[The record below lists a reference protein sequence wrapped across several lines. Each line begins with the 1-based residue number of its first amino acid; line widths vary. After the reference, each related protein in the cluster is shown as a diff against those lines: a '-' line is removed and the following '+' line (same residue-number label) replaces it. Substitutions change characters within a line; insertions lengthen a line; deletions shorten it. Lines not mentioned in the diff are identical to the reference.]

1 MKPSV
6 ATPQTRVLCMR
17 IVPVTGST
25 VYLTDYP
32 INLVVG
38 GNTYLSTS
46 GYEFTGYSSTSGFS
60 PASLDLSGIAQITG
74 ISKDQVASG
83 VFDGAR
89 VYVFAT
95 SWAAPVEDEE
105 EVLSGV
111 FGETEVLDDRY
122 VIYGTSL
129 VDVLNQ
135 SVGQVY
141 QPLCPKVFCGTEYA
155 GCGVPLAANTV
166 TGEVTS
172 VTSTVLFRD
181 SNRTEAV
188 DVFAYGAIR
197 FTDGPNAELRA
208 REVKSYLA
216 NGTIELFEPFQ
227 YPITAGDAYSMVR
240 GCRKRME
247 DCKLRWN
254 GTATYS
260 NIANFGGFPWVP
272 VGSEYAKLPE

>member
-1 MKPSV
+1 MKAAV
-6 ATPQTRVLCMR
+6 TDHATRVLCMR
-17 IVPVTGST
+17 IAPLVAAP
-25 VYLTDYP
+25 VYLTDHP
-32 INLVVG
+32 IDLLVDG
-38 GNTYLSTS
+38 HLYLSTS

-83 VFDGAR
+83 LFDGAR

-111 FGETEVLDDRY
+111 FGETEGLDDRY

-141 QPLCPKVFCGTEYA
+141 QALCPKVFCGTEYA

-240 GCRKRME
+240 GCRKRPE

>member
-17 IVPVTGST
+17 IVPVTGNT
-25 VYLTDYP
+25 VHLTDYP
-32 INLVVG
+32 VDLLIG

-46 GYEFTGYSSTSGFS
+46 GYEFTGYSSTAGFS

-74 ISKDQVASG
+74 ISKEQVASG
-83 VFDGAR
+83 LFDGAR

-141 QPLCPKVFCGTEYA
+141 QTLCPKVFCGTEYA
-155 GCGVPLAANTV
+155 GCAIPLWANTV
-166 TGEVTS
+166 TGNITTVVSS
-172 VTSTVLFRD
+172 VIYQD
-181 SNRTEAV
+181 SHRGEDS
-188 DVFAYGAIR
+188 DVFAYGSIV
-197 FTDGPNAELRA
+197 FTTGLNAGQRA
-208 REVKSYLA
+208 HEIKAYSSEGIIV
-216 NGTIELFEPFQ
+216 LFEPFQ
-227 YPITAGDAYSMVR
+227 YPVTPGDAYSMVR
-240 GCRKRME
+240 GCRKRLE
-247 DCKLRWN
+247 DCKTRWN
-254 GTATYS
+254 GAVVYN
-260 NIANFGGFPWVP
+260 NIANFGGFPYVP
-272 VGSEYAKLPE
+272 VGSEYAKLPT

>member
-1 MKPSV
+1 MKPVV

-17 IVPVTGST
+17 IVPVTGSV

-32 INLVVG
+32 VDLLIG

-46 GYEFTGYSSTSGFS
+46 GYEFTGYSSTAGFS
-60 PASLDLSGIAQITG
+60 PASIDLSGIAQITG

-83 VFDGAR
+83 LFDGAR

-141 QPLCPKVFCGTEYA
+141 QALCPKVFCGTEYA

-188 DVFAYGAIR
+188 DIFAYGAIR

-208 REVKSYLA
+208 REIKSYLA

-240 GCRKRME
+240 GCRKRLE

>member
-60 PASLDLSGIAQITG
+60 PASLDLSGIAQISG

-111 FGETEVLDDRY
+111 FGETELLDDRY

-129 VDVLNQ
+129 VDALNQ

-141 QPLCPKVFCGTEYA
+141 QTLCPKVFCGTEYA
-155 GCGVPLAANTV
+155 GCAAPLWANTV
-166 TGEVTS
+166 TGNITTVTS
-172 VTSTVLFRD
+172 SVIIQD
-181 SNRTEAV
+181 SGRGESS
-188 DVFAYGAIR
+188 DVFAYGSIV
-197 FTDGPNAELRA
+197 FTDGLNAGQRA
-208 REVKSYLA
+208 HEIKNYWSGGV
-216 NGTIELFEPFQ
+216 IELFEPFQ
-227 YPITAGDAYSMVR
+227 YPVTLGDAYSMVR
-240 GCRKRME
+240 GCRKRVQ
-247 DCKLRWN
+247 DCKVRWN
-254 GTATYS
+254 GTVFYN
-260 NIANFGGFPWVP
+260 NITNFGGFPYVP
-272 VGSEYAKLPE
+272 VGSEYAKLPI